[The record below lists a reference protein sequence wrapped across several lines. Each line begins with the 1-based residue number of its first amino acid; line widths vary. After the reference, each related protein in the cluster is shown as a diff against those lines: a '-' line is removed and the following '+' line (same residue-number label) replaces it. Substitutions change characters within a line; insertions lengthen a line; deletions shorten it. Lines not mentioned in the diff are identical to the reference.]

1 MKEIKFRI
9 WDKICN
15 RFFNID
21 YNYPVTITNQGKIGV
36 LVDDFNFEEFKK
48 DELKN
53 IIISEYTGLKDKNG
67 KEIYEGD
74 IVKFD
79 DTGEDEYYES
89 YDFKNVAEIT
99 FNDGRYELKNFLEK
113 NTTVSNGMI
122 RDWDNEMW
130 FEFMDK
136 ELTIIGNIYE
146 NPELLG
152 DN

>member
-1 MKEIKFRI
+1 MKEIKFRV

-53 IIISEYTGLKDKNG
+53 IIISEYTGLKDKNE

-74 IVKFD
+74 IVVWIDNGGNKRQNIVFFEQGAFRICNSYFEISEY
-79 DTGEDEYYES
+79 GE
-89 YDFKNVAEIT
+89 
-99 FNDGRYELKNFLEK
+99 LE
-113 NTTVSNGMI
+113 VV
-122 RDWDNEMW
+122 
-130 FEFMDK
+130 
-136 ELTIIGNIYE
+136 GNIYE
-146 NPELLG
+146 NKELLG
-152 DN
+152 N